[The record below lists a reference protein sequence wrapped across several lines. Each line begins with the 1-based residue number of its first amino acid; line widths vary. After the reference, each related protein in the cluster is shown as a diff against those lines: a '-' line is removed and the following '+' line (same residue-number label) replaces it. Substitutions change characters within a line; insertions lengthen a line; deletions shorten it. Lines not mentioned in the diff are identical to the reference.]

1 MEALKAISIILAILC
16 AGIIVLI
23 GIKTNL
29 LRESNNTN
37 PPYSFARFQLWLWT
51 LVISPLF
58 ILNWG
63 YNSQTEPELNVT
75 CLILLGISVTGTL
88 TSGIITN
95 VHDSNI
101 RKDSNGKP
109 KAGEE
114 LIKKYRDSKS
124 FWIDILIDDSGHF
137 SVTRLQQLIFTIAYV
152 FIFISSFFSNN
163 MVYPEF
169 QDSAFILM
177 GISAGTYLVGKGMK
191 K

>member
-1 MEALKAISIILAILC
+1 MEALKAISIVLAIVC

-23 GIKTNL
+23 GTKTNL
-29 LRESNNTN
+29 LRESNNPN
-37 PPYSFARFQLWLWT
+37 SPYSFSRFQLWLWT

-63 YNSQTEPELNVT
+63 FNSPTEPVLNET
-75 CLILLGISVTGTL
+75 CLILLGISFAGTL
-88 TSGIITN
+88 TSVIVTN

-101 RKDSNGKP
+101 EKDNNGKP
-109 KAGEE
+109 KPGQK
-114 LIKKYRDSKS
+114 LIKKYLGSKS
-124 FWIDILIDDSGHF
+124 FWIDILIDDSEHF

-163 MVYPEF
+163 LDYPEF
-169 QDSAFILM
+169 QDSAFVLM
-177 GISAGTYLVGKGMK
+177 GISAGTYLLGKGLK